1 MAPPHTLTPFSR
13 GEAKVN
19 SSALEITSD
28 FARNAA
34 NSAVLLSLASTLFG
48 IMTMLT
54 LAAVVFLIHQRSLS
68 QNQVRVV
75 LPTTL
80 FLYASTAMHMGALIW
95 NTVAA
100 HNVVLDAAQ
109 GLSKSSG
116 TYYEGQQS
124 LSAFEDAFY
133 AQSWMITLAL
143 AANITTG
150 DAIVWWRAHAIWQGN
165 MVVACAGL
173 LLLTATLVSGV
184 VGICTSKGDRTA
196 LAPSLVF
203 TGNWAANLSTILTL
217 ATNVIATSLIAY
229 KAWEHRESV
238 KACFG
243 PQRLHSQVLKALA
256 LVVESGLIYSAL
268 LAFAVVYQASPA
280 SLKQGVAPG
289 FVQAEQ
295 DFTYGCLALI
305 VAIYPTTIVV
315 IVALNRS
322 ITDSAFLHHAAAL
335 PESSMLVRLELPL
348 AELIDILGRLS
359 GTRFVPERAQL
370 DVGGVLAT
378 PIECSSDI
386 RALGLLLAPHVCK
399 SLSGGVEVLDFS

>member
-1 MAPPHTLTPFSR
+1 MIPRDPKEHTITR

-173 LLLTATLVSGV
+173 LLLTATL
-184 VGICTSKGDRTA
+184 
-196 LAPSLVF
+196 
-203 TGNWAANLSTILTL
+203 GNWAANLSTILTL

-243 PQRLHSQVLKALA
+243 PQRLHSRVLKALA

-268 LAFAVVYQASPA
+268 LASPA
-280 SLKQGVAPG
+280 SLKQGVVPG

-322 ITDSAFLHHAAAL
+322 ITDSAFLQHAAAL
-335 PESSMLVRLELPL
+335 PESSSVLFQSSTVKNARPRDYSNEELH
-348 AELIDILGRLS
+348 RLS
-359 GTRFVPERAQL
+359 G
-370 DVGGVLAT
+370 
-378 PIECSSDI
+378 
-386 RALGLLLAPHVCK
+386 
-399 SLSGGVEVLDFS
+399 